1 MTTTRLLLRRNPS
14 PSDLFLPSSS
24 SRTCSLSRT
33 RILKCSLGL
42 GSDGQNQK
50 PSFKDNKERK
60 SSVEVKAYSEIVME
74 SKTEVRR
81 GLMDSVFLVSQVT
94 DVFIKELS
102 LAIKRR
108 AWKLQFQR
116 NLERVILDCRFY
128 TLFAVAGTLLGSVLC
143 FFEGCSRVLECY
155 SHYLKGLS
163 HGVKSNTIHILIEAI
178 DMFLFGTSMLVLGNA
193 IYNMFVSCKT
203 NKSNQSIGEV
213 KARIGYAVVMILHV
227 GMMEKFKTTPLVT
240 CMDLACFAAS
250 LFILSASM
258 FLLSRLSSSLRTS
271 KTSERV

>member
-1 MTTTRLLLRRNPS
+1 MTTTRLLLRRNS
-14 PSDLFLPSSS
+14 KPSDLFRPSSS
-24 SRTCSLSRT
+24 SSSSPSCSLSRT
-33 RILKCSLGL
+33 RILKCSLG
-42 GSDGQNQK
+42 DQNQK
-50 PSFKDNKERK
+50 PHIKDKDRK
-60 SSVEVKAYSEIVME
+60 SSVEVKAYVPTSEIVIKN
-74 SKTEVRR
+74 KTEVRR

-94 DVFIKELS
+94 DIFITELRQ
-102 LAIKRR
+102 AIKIR
-108 AWKLQFQR
+108 AWKLQLQR
-116 NLERVILDCRFY
+116 NIERVILDCRFY

-163 HGVKSNTIHILIEAI
+163 HGVKSNTVHILIEAI

-193 IYNMFVSCKT
+193 FYNMFVSCKT
-203 NKSNQSIGEV
+203 NQSNQSIGEV

-258 FLLSRLSSSLRTS
+258 FLLSKLSSSRTT
-271 KTSERV
+271 KTGERV